1 MTLTSKQANNIIE
14 TYKTLQATQLV
25 PQALGCEDQQDQD
38 CTSLSRGFSLQYATT
53 LTMLEGDK
61 KDRGS
66 SGTERLHAAADE
78 ACTVLANPALNLS
91 SAHYCAK
98 QDDAVMQLPVGNQLP
113 LASVPLK
120 ATPAF
125 YSDTEKL
132 TQTLLRCAS
141 ATTPAAC
148 AAVGI
153 GCRWSEKCDI
163 CENPLAKKDAD
174 CPKRTRR
181 PRYQYEP
188 QDDYANQD
196 DYGTRGHQDD
206 GWGGFYH

>member
-1 MTLTSKQANNIIE
+1 MTLTSKQANHIIE
-14 TYKTLQATQLV
+14 TYQTLQATQLV
-25 PQALGCEDQQDQD
+25 PQALGCEAQDQD
-38 CTSLSRGFSLQYATT
+38 CTKVSHDFSLQYATT

-61 KDRGS
+61 QDRGS

-78 ACTVLANPALNLS
+78 ACTLLANPALNLS
-91 SAHYCAK
+91 SAHYC
-98 QDDAVMQLPVGNQLP
+98 DAD
-113 LASVPLK
+113 ASLQVPDVDRVPLK

-132 TQTLLRCAS
+132 TQTLLQCAH

-153 GCRWSEKCDI
+153 GCRWSEKCGI

-181 PRYQYEP
+181 PRFRYQDEP

-196 DYGTRGHQDD
+196 DYGARGHQDD
-206 GWGGFYH
+206 GWGGYYH

>member
-1 MTLTSKQANNIIE
+1 MTLTSKQVNNIIE

-25 PQALGCEDQQDQD
+25 PQALGCEAQQDQD
-38 CTSLSRGFSLQYATT
+38 CTNLSHDFSLQYATT

-61 KDRGS
+61 KDRGM
-66 SGTERLHAAADE
+66 HAAADE

-91 SAHYCAK
+91 SAHYCAMP
-98 QDDAVMQLPVGNQLP
+98 DDAILQLPYFTP
-113 LASVPLK
+113 ATAK

-132 TQTLLRCAS
+132 TQTLLQCAR

-181 PRYQYEP
+181 PRFRYQDEP